1 MKKIYLESG
10 AEIFYRAAGYG
21 PPAILQH
28 GWGGSS
34 QYWQGTMGSLSD
46 IRTVYALD
54 LPGYGQSPPVTVQEA
69 NPEFL
74 ASLIIEFADALGLE
88 RFDLIGHSFGSNL
101 VSYVAA
107 DNPHRVNQMV
117 LTCPATYRNEGER
130 RMIKVVHT
138 MMGMTLRLRRPWI
151 SRVPTLYR
159 RFSGRFFH
167 RLPKDANLLREG
179 FEDFL
184 RMDRRTA
191 SESAISAANDAVNGV
206 LSRVTVPTL
215 VIGASNDSI
224 MPRHG
229 PSTVAQF
236 VPNSRLIWI
245 EDCGHLPM
253 VERPEVYHWLLRDF
267 LLGGMTLQ
275 AEPEEMAHSLPR
287 PRMAVQE
294 PAPEAPPR
302 PAAVTRRQTR
312 DGLRERMNRPSRPRS
327 RGDARPQPGPV
338 PQQSLEVEAEPA
350 NPTREPIPTRSAPP
364 PQPDNPTR
372 EPIPDR
378 RKPAA
383 PPQPD
388 NPTREPIPP
397 RRKSAAPPRL
407 AARAQTDTREQVSR
421 AQEQAA
427 HAEEQATIARE
438 AAQSVQQTATDYQQS
453 PQPVHMEAVGPTQS
467 LEPAEPETTEEGPT
481 RAQNVIPSIKPQNRV
496 TAQQAAAAAA
506 ARQAERARTAAQE
519 AAEAARK
526 AAEEAAESAAK
537 QAEVAAKQASAAANA
552 AQQAATAARQALY
565 EIGSH
570 TSGS

>member
-21 PPAILQH
+21 PPVILQH

-74 ASLIIEFADALGLE
+74 AALIIEFADALGLE

-107 DNPHRVNQMV
+107 EQPHRVNQMV
-117 LTCPATYRNEGER
+117 LTCPATYRNERER

-151 SRVPTLYR
+151 SRVPSLYR
-159 RFSGRFFH
+159 QFSGRFFH

-191 SESAISAANDAVNGV
+191 SESAISAANDAVNGI

-229 PSTVAQF
+229 PSTVAQII
-236 VPNSRLIWI
+236 PNSRLIWI

-275 AEPEEMAHSLPR
+275 AEPEELPHSLPR

-294 PAPEAPPR
+294 PAPEEYPR
-302 PAAVTRRQTR
+302 PATVTRRQTR
-312 DGLRERMNRPSRPRS
+312 DGLRERMNRPPRPRS
-327 RGDARPQPGPV
+327 RGDARQQPGPI
-338 PQQSLEVEAEPA
+338 PQQSLEVETEPA

-364 PQPDNPTR
+364 PPPANPTR
-372 EPIPDR
+372 EPIPSR
-378 RKPAA
+378 RKP
-383 PPQPD
+383 
-388 NPTREPIPP
+388 
-397 RRKSAAPPRL
+397 AAPPRL
-407 AARAQTDTREQVSR
+407 AARAQTDTSNQVNR

-427 HAEEQATIARE
+427 HAEEQAAIARE
-438 AAQSVQQTATDYQQS
+438 AAQAVQQTASEYQQP
-453 PQPVHMEAVGPTQS
+453 PQPVHMHAVAPGRAAEAVAPDNTEAGSPGQAAAAPLPDS
-467 LEPAEPETTEEGPT
+467 TEEEAPT
-481 RAQNVIPSIKPQNRV
+481 VARNVIPSIKPQARV

-506 ARQAERARTAAQE
+506 ARQAERARTAAHE

-565 EIGSH
+565 EIGYH